1 MKSIVFMGTPQF
13 AVPILKALIDSEDYQ
28 VLAVVSQPDRRV
40 GRKRELR
47 ATPVKELALENG
59 IEVLTPEKI
68 NHSPEMDRVIELAPD
83 LIITAAF
90 GQFLPDKLLAAAKVA
105 AINVHGS
112 LLPKYRGGA
121 PIQYAVM
128 NGDAETGVTIM
139 YMVKKMDAGDIISQA
154 SLPITKQDD
163 TGTMF
168 EKLSLLGR
176 DLLLDTL
183 PKLLAGDITPVKQ
196 DESQVVFSPNITRE
210 QETIDFTLP
219 ADRIDDL
226 VRGLRPAPVGNMVID
241 GLRTKVYDVTPL
253 TETTDLQ
260 PGQVV
265 RVEKHA
271 LIIAAGAG
279 TTYQISSL
287 KPAGK
292 PKMDIT
298 DYLNGHQNLKPGVQ
312 AINND

>member
-241 GLRTKVYDVTPL
+241 GLRTKV
-253 TETTDLQ
+253 TT
-260 PGQVV
+260 
-265 RVEKHA
+265 
-271 LIIAAGAG
+271 
-279 TTYQISSL
+279 
-287 KPAGK
+287 
-292 PKMDIT
+292 
-298 DYLNGHQNLKPGVQ
+298 
-312 AINND
+312 